1 MPSLQH
7 QQNSEREH
15 ASKSDRP
22 AAPPKTSARKD
33 GESNPPLNQE
43 TGDVIFVVDD
53 DPDFRAL
60 LADIL
65 SDAGFRP
72 ILFNR
77 AEGLLASLEWTIP
90 AAIITDLVM
99 PDLSGSQLVA
109 VLGRSER
116 WGRNSRCRYDGQQ
129 RHFAAA
135 SLPCPDHIQAR
146 HFRPRLRH
154 QRTARRSCRRGPDAA
169 TAMLTCRVRESG
181 LRPCDRA
188 GEELFPCQ
196 RDVADRRSP
205 RSEMIAPSHSSS
217 TPPRRSPDPTR
228 LTTTAVEVL
237 K

>member
-15 ASKSDRP
+15 ASKGDRP

-53 DPDFRAL
+53 DPDFRAV

-99 PDLSGSQLVA
+99 PDLSGSELVA

-116 WGRNSRCRYDGQQ
+116 WGRIPVVVMTGNNDT
-129 RHFAAA
+129 
-135 SLPCPDHIQAR
+135 SLPLRFLVPIIYKPDI
-146 HFRPRLRH
+146 
-154 QRTARRSCRRGPDAA
+154 
-169 TAMLTCRVRESG
+169 SG
-181 LRPCDRA
+181 LVSAIR
-188 GEELFPCQ
+188 GVLG
-196 RDVADRRSP
+196 
-205 RSEMIAPSHSSS
+205 
-217 TPPRRSPDPTR
+217 TR
-228 LTTTAVEVL
+228 AVEAPIRPLPCSPAESARAAFVPAIVPAKNYFPANATL
-237 K
+237 RIDVRLGPK

>member
-22 AAPPKTSARKD
+22 AASPKTSARKD

-116 WGRNSRCRYDGQQ
+116 WGRIPVVVMTGNNDT
-129 RHFAAA
+129 
-135 SLPCPDHIQAR
+135 SLPLRFLVPIIYKPDI
-146 HFRPRLRH
+146 
-154 QRTARRSCRRGPDAA
+154 
-169 TAMLTCRVRESG
+169 SG
-181 LRPCDRA
+181 LVSAIRGLLGARAVGAPMLPLPCSPAESARA
-188 GEELFPCQ
+188 AFVPAIVPAKNYFPANATL
-196 RDVADRRSP
+196 RIDV
-205 RSEMIAPSHSSS
+205 
-217 TPPRRSPDPTR
+217 R
-228 LTTTAVEVL
+228 LGP

>member
-15 ASKSDRP
+15 ASKGDRP

-116 WGRNSRCRYDGQQ
+116 WGRIPVVVMTGNNDT
-129 RHFAAA
+129 
-135 SLPCPDHIQAR
+135 SLPLRFLVPIIYKPDI
-146 HFRPRLRH
+146 
-154 QRTARRSCRRGPDAA
+154 
-169 TAMLTCRVRESG
+169 SG
-181 LRPCDRA
+181 LVSAIRGVLGAR
-188 GEELFPCQ
+188 
-196 RDVADRRSP
+196 
-205 RSEMIAPSHSSS
+205 
-217 TPPRRSPDPTR
+217 
-228 LTTTAVEVL
+228 AVEAPIRPLPCSPAESARAAFVPAIVPAKNYFPANATL
-237 K
+237 RIDVRLGPK

>member
-15 ASKSDRP
+15 ASKGDRP

-53 DPDFRAL
+53 DPDFRAV

-116 WGRNSRCRYDGQQ
+116 WGRIPVVVMTGNNDT
-129 RHFAAA
+129 
-135 SLPCPDHIQAR
+135 SLPLRFLVPIIYKPDI
-146 HFRPRLRH
+146 
-154 QRTARRSCRRGPDAA
+154 
-169 TAMLTCRVRESG
+169 SG
-181 LRPCDRA
+181 LVSAIR
-188 GEELFPCQ
+188 GVLG
-196 RDVADRRSP
+196 
-205 RSEMIAPSHSSS
+205 
-217 TPPRRSPDPTR
+217 TR
-228 LTTTAVEVL
+228 AVEAPIRPLPCSPAESARAAFVPAIVPAKNYFPANATL
-237 K
+237 RIDVRLGPK

>member
-65 SDAGFRP
+65 SDAGFSP

-116 WGRNSRCRYDGQQ
+116 WGRIPVVVMTGNNDT
-129 RHFAAA
+129 
-135 SLPCPDHIQAR
+135 SLPLRFLVPIIYKPDI
-146 HFRPRLRH
+146 
-154 QRTARRSCRRGPDAA
+154 
-169 TAMLTCRVRESG
+169 SG
-181 LRPCDRA
+181 LVSAIRGVLGARAVGAPMLPLPCSPAESARA
-188 GEELFPCQ
+188 AFVPVIVPAKNYPPANATL
-196 RDVADRRSP
+196 RIDV
-205 RSEMIAPSHSSS
+205 
-217 TPPRRSPDPTR
+217 R
-228 LTTTAVEVL
+228 LGP

>member
-1 MPSLQH
+1 VIG
-7 QQNSEREH
+7 
-15 ASKSDRP
+15 A

-99 PDLSGSQLVA
+99 PELSGSQLVA

-116 WGRNSRCRYDGQQ
+116 WGRIPVVVMTGNNDT
-129 RHFAAA
+129 
-135 SLPCPDHIQAR
+135 SLPLRFPASSPPSEECSAIVPSG
-146 HFRPRLRH
+146 PRCCHCHAHL
-154 QRTARRSCRRGPDAA
+154 P
-169 TAMLTCRVRESG
+169 
-181 LRPCDRA
+181 
-188 GEELFPCQ
+188 
-196 RDVADRRSP
+196 SP
-205 RSEMIAPSHSSS
+205 RERPSS
-217 TPPRRSPDPTR
+217 
-228 LTTTAVEVL
+228 L
-237 K
+237 